1 MNEFIFLV
9 YIFFVVASSLFALF
23 LGKEALVGLICIKV
37 ILMNLLVPQEITL
50 FGFSATAVDALAV
63 GTSLSLNLLNEYYG
77 KAEALRAITI
87 SSFGGL
93 FYVCVTLLHRAY
105 IPAAHDMYACHFEP
119 LLALAPRII
128 AASFFAYIVTQ
139 KIEAKLYAYL
149 KASRLSGYFM
159 IRNYA
164 SLCITQFID
173 TILFSYLGL
182 YGIIHNIPQVI
193 LLAYTIK
200 IITIL
205 CAVPLLGLARFIK
218 EKY

>member
-1 MNEFIFLV
+1 MNEFVFLA
-9 YIFFVVASSLFALF
+9 YILFVVASSLGALF
-23 LGKEALVGLICIKV
+23 LGKEALLALICIKV
-37 ILMNLLVPQEITL
+37 ILMNLLVPQEIML
-50 FGFSATAVDALAV
+50 FGLSATPVDALAI

-105 IPAAHDMYACHFEP
+105 IPAAHDLYACHLTP

-139 KIEAKLYAYL
+139 KIEAKIYAYL
-149 KASRLSGYFM
+149 KTSRLSNYFM

-164 SLCITQFID
+164 SLCITQFLD

-182 YGIIHNIPQVI
+182 YGIITHIPQVI
-193 LLAYTIK
+193 AIAYTIK
-200 IITIL
+200 ILTIIF
-205 CAVPLLGLARFIK
+205 AVPLLGLARFIK
-218 EKY
+218 DKN

>member
-1 MNEFIFLV
+1 M
-9 YIFFVVASSLFALF
+9 SSLGALF

-37 ILMNLLVPQEITL
+37 ILMNLLVPQEIML
-50 FGFSATAVDALAV
+50 FGLSATSVDALAV

-77 KAEALRAITI
+77 KTEALRAVTI
-87 SSFGGL
+87 SSFAGL

-105 IPAAHDMYACHFEP
+105 IPAPHDIYACHITP

-128 AASFFAYIVTQ
+128 AASFFAYILTQ
-139 KIEAKLYAYL
+139 KLEAKLYAYL
-149 KASRLSGYFM
+149 KTSRLSRYFM

-164 SLCITQFID
+164 SLCITQFLD

-182 YGIIHNIPQVI
+182 YGILANIPQVI
-193 LLAYTIK
+193 FLAYTIK

-205 CAVPLLGLARFIK
+205 FAVPLLSLARFIK
-218 EKY
+218 DKN